1 MFKAG
6 KAVAKLLI
14 ERPAEPK
21 LDAARHAPNGANR
34 QPWHFVAVA
43 DPAFGQSSANL
54 LASRLP
60 DGLAICPISYVELAP
75 VFGGDRLA
83 EEQASSDYMAGVTFG
98 RELFR
103 SGEWEGL
110 VKGGWPVAEALN
122 ALAAPRNSVVSR

>member
-1 MFKAG
+1 MCLGAIRMHTLRQ
-6 KAVAKLLI
+6 VHY
-14 ERPAEPK
+14 
-21 LDAARHAPNGANR
+21 AARDP
-34 QPWHFVAVA
+34 VAGSAALATATPYYQRGQIQLHGPENPELERVLVA
-43 DPAFGQSSANL
+43 LHTIFIL
-54 LASRLP
+54 K
-60 DGLAICPISYVELAP
+60 I
-75 VFGGDRLA
+75 GGRWDRLA